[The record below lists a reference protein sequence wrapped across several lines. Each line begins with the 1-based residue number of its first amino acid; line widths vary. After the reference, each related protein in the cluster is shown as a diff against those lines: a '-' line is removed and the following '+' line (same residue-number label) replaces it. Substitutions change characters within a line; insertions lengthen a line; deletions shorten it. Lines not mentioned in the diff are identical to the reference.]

1 MQSAAK
7 HYIHGPWP
15 NNHIF
20 FADTCNQQ
28 PNITSMTPGQNTHKF
43 LANTCNQQPNIKFTD
58 PGQPDIHKIFS
69 LTHAI
74 SSKTLTSWPLAKQP
88 NITFMALAQILI
100 NVSLT
105 HAISSQTLN
114 SRLLA
119 KLIIIIALADTCNQQ
134 PSIIFKALDRIN
146 IIFIAAHANSKQTL
160 TSWPQAN
167 KIRISSTTK
176 Y

>member
-1 MQSAAK
+1 MGCSKPSFYSLSSSTNAISSQTLNSR
-7 HYIHGPWP
+7 P
-15 NNHIF
+15 
-20 FADTCNQQ
+20 
-28 PNITSMTPGQNTHKF
+28 
-43 LANTCNQQPNIKFTD
+43 LANLIIIK
-58 PGQPDIHKIFS
+58 FS

-74 SSKTLTSWPLAKQP
+74 SSKTLTSWPLVKQP
-88 NITFMALAQILI
+88 NITFMALAKILI

-119 KLIIIIALADTCNQQ
+119 KLIITIALADTCNQQ

-146 IIFIAAHANSKQTL
+146 IIFIAAHANSNQTL

-176 Y
+176 ILSKVRRAP